1 MVRKV
6 FCLSPKA
13 GTEINVYFITTKKRE
28 REGKTAVYGWTSEY
42 VCGAKSSGRWIRL

>member
-13 GTEINVYFITTKKRE
+13 GTEINVYFITTKKEKEKEKQLYMSE
-28 REGKTAVYGWTSEY
+28 RVSMFAGLKVAGDE
-42 VCGAKSSGRWIRL
+42 